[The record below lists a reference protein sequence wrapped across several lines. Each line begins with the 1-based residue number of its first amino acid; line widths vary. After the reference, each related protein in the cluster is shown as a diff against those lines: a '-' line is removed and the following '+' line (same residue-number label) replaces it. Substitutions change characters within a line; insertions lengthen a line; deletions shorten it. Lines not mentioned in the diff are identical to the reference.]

1 MAATQFPIV
10 FEPEASGVI
19 SAYVPGVPVYAQG
32 ATQKQAERAIRRT
45 LAAYLEVHPEATCV
59 AAVRVAAVRPRARQA
74 TPSVTIVGPAAL
86 VGGRT
91 SRRKAASSRANGRLG
106 GRPPKVRARTPR
118 AGGSDEHR

>member
-10 FEPEASGVI
+10 FEPEPSGVI

-45 LAAYLEVHPEATCV
+45 LAAYLEVHPEATCSV
-59 AAVRVAAVRPRARQA
+59 AVRVATVRPRARQA
-74 TPSVTIVGPAAL
+74 PLAVVIVGPAAL

-106 GRPPKVRARTPR
+106 GRPAKLRARPPR
-118 AGGSDEHR
+118 AGGNDEHG